1 MKLAFGLTALAS
13 SAQALAPPPP
23 QGAGFSVDVL
33 AARGPRL
40 FDPAVERNR
49 LMSKF
54 PTTNEKLQT
63 RESRQQQGSVGIV
76 AIDDGSSFEVP
87 TVIGNETFN
96 LIFDTGS
103 ADLWLFSDKSPK
115 NQNQGHPVYVPSHSS
130 HLLSNYTFN
139 IKYAS
144 GASVNGTV
152 YTDTV
157 KVGPVVAKK
166 QAVQAA
172 LNVPY
177 AIDAD
182 GILGLASGGINTVQP
197 VKQKTFFETV
207 LPTLSKR
214 VFAADFRVN
223 STGSWDFG
231 YLNETKY
238 TGNISYVNVVLPFKH
253 WTMVA
258 GQYSVGDGPLSA
270 TNDTLDKLIIDS
282 GSSLLY
288 LPDPAVKAYYSQV
301 PGFKMS
307 FGGVPE
313 FPCNATL
320 PDFHFKVDD
329 LTLTVPGKNIN
340 FGIVDRFNKLCTG
353 AITGKLSL
361 KYAVLG
367 NIFMQNYYIVHS
379 YEGEVPKLGFGSR

>member
-1 MKLAFGLTALAS
+1 GD
-13 SAQALAPPPP
+13 
-23 QGAGFSVDVL
+23 GFSVDVL

-54 PTTNEKLQT
+54 PTTNQKLQT
-63 RESRQQQGSVGIV
+63 RESRKQQGSVGIV

-103 ADLWLFSDKSPK
+103 ADLWVFLGQVAKD
-115 NQNQGHPVYVPSHSS
+115 QNQGHPIYVPSDSS
-130 HLLSNYTFN
+130 NLLSNYNFS

-157 KVGPVVAKK
+157 KVGPVVAEK

-182 GILGLASGGINTVQP
+182 GILGLASGGINTVQL

-238 TGNISYVNVVLPFKH
+238 KGDINHVNVVLPFKH

-270 TNDTLDKLIIDS
+270 TSDTLDKLIVDS

-288 LPDPAVKAYYSQV
+288 LPDPAVKAYYNQV

-307 FGGVPE
+307 FGG
-313 FPCNATL
+313 
-320 PDFHFKVDD
+320 VDD

-340 FGIVDRFNKLCTG
+340 FGIIDRFKNLCTG
-353 AITGKLSL
+353 AITGKLNL

-367 NIFMQNYYIVHS
+367 NIFMQNYNVVHS